1 MVGTLCSKKM
11 YVLLC
16 TRLWVLCLTPWLY
29 KFDPVT
35 LALALMD
42 DSSVGKGKDFKTF
55 VRMLQNLDAALVSI
69 VDGNYFL

>member
-1 MVGTLCSKKM
+1 
-11 YVLLC
+11 
-16 TRLWVLCLTPWLY
+16 
-29 KFDPVT
+29 
-35 LALALMD
+35 MD